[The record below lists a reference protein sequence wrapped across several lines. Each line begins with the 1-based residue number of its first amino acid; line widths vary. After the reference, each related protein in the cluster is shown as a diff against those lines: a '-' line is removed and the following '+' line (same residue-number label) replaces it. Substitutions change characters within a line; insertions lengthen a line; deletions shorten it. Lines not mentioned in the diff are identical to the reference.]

1 MSSWEKV
8 CSKSCSVVE
17 NCQTEVP
24 GFLLSISQGPCVWRR
39 VGVVVCVCRT
49 VCMAIYLAKLIKE
62 VKCKMEGLILITIDC
77 PVTFCYILLIRT
89 IGFAYILRQWRG
101 RC

>member
-1 MSSWEKV
+1 MAEGGGGGGGRG
-8 CSKSCSVVE
+8 VV
-17 NCQTEVP
+17 
-24 GFLLSISQGPCVWRR
+24 
-39 VGVVVCVCRT
+39 VVVCVCRT